1 MKIFKFTPHIISIS
15 SFFLIIYVAYKFFI
29 FHEGQYFYYYKKYF
43 IITSILFLISLLL
56 FFTSE
61 ILRKIIFLSLVS
73 CIVAIYLVETVLV
86 IQLKNSLS
94 KKLGNLADKR
104 SKIEVILNLRKNGI
118 EANPSMYANYSS
130 KENIYS
136 FGGISKT
143 LTILCNENGYWASYL
158 SDRYGFRNQDIFW
171 DSKDIALMMGDST
184 GQGSCVN
191 NENYFSK
198 NFSHSLKENKNFQKT
213 NILNL
218 SIGARGPLTTYANLR
233 EYIDIIKP
241 KKIIWLYHESNDL
254 YDLESEMTNGFLKQY
269 LDDENFS
276 QKLYL
281 QQSKID
287 RILLENSKNDLSNKI
302 KNPSKKLNGWYDYTN
317 FIRLSLLRLTTL
329 HPDQINYSDTTLKNF
344 SIVMN
349 KVKTLSKKY
358 NSDLYFV
365 YIPDYARFIN
375 NNNNSY
381 YKDYNKI
388 LDIIQN
394 LKIQTI
400 DINKELFQ
408 DEVDPLKYF
417 PFRKRGHYNEAG
429 YNELAKHIYKN
440 IKW

>member
-136 FGGISKT
+136 FGGISKI

>member
-1 MKIFKFTPHIISIS
+1 MKIFRFIPHIISAA

-29 FHEGQYFYYYKKYF
+29 FHEGEYFYYYKKYF
-43 IITSILFLISLLL
+43 IITSIIFLMSLLL

-61 ILRKIIFLSLVS
+61 ILRKIFFLSLVS
-73 CIVAIYLVETVLV
+73 SIIALYLVETVMVL
-86 IQLKNSLS
+86 QLKNSLS
-94 KKLGNLADKR
+94 KKLNDMSDKR
-104 SKIEVILNLRKNGI
+104 SKIEVILSLKKKGI

-136 FGGISKT
+136 FGGISKI

>member
-1 MKIFKFTPHIISIS
+1 MKIFKFTPHIISVS

-29 FHEGQYFYYYKKYF
+29 FHEGEYFYYYKKYF
-43 IITSILFLISLLL
+43 IITSIIFLISLLL

-73 CIVAIYLVETVLV
+73 SIIAIYLVETVMV

-94 KKLGNLADKR
+94 KKPGNLADKR
-104 SKIEVILNLRKNGI
+104 SKIEVILDLRKNGI
-118 EANPSMYANYSS
+118 EANPSMYANYSP

-171 DSKDIALMMGDST
+171 DSKDITLMMGDST

-218 SIGARGPLTTYANLR
+218 SIGARGPLNTYANLR

-254 YDLESEMTNGFLKQY
+254 YDLESEMKSSFLKQY

-276 QKLYL
+276 QNLYL

-287 RILLENSKNDLSNKI
+287 RILLENSKNDILNKI
-302 KNPSKKLNGWYDYTN
+302 KNPNKKLNGWYDYKY
-317 FIRLSLLRLTTL
+317 FIRLSLLRLAIL
-329 HPDQINYSDTTLKNF
+329 HPDQINYSDTTLKDF
-344 SIVMN
+344 GYVMN
-349 KVKTLSKKY
+349 KVKKLSKKY

-381 YKDYNKI
+381 YKDYKKI
-388 LDIIQN
+388 LDIVQN
-394 LKIQTI
+394 LEIKII

-408 DEVDPLKYF
+408 DENDPLRYF
-417 PFRKRGHYNEAG
+417 PFRKRGHLNEAG
-429 YNELAKHIYKN
+429 YNELSNHIYKN
-440 IKW
+440 IRW